1 MPLSAAQRAAPST
14 GGSHA
19 VRVLAGPDD
28 EMTVSPQCASTPSV
42 DTSRHHGRVP
52 RRSAGLLV
60 YRRRRRRERGE
71 APGDLSRELEVL
83 LVHPGG
89 PYWVRRDDGWW
100 TIPKGEV
107 DAGEDG
113 LATAE
118 REFAE
123 ELGMQAPKGPRIFL
137 GEVVQAGGKHVQA
150 WAVAGDVDVSAIEGG
165 TFELEW
171 PPRSGKLRAF
181 PEVDLAAWYDLD
193 AARTKILGGQL
204 PLLDRLVAELVRDD
218 PRTPDDAG

>member
-1 MPLSAAQRAAPST
+1 M
-14 GGSHA
+14 
-19 VRVLAGPDD
+19 
-28 EMTVSPQCASTPSV
+28 E
-42 DTSRHHGRVP
+42 TS
-52 RRSAGLLV
+52 S
-60 YRRRRRRERGE
+60 
-71 APGDLSRELEVL
+71 DLSRGLEVL

-89 PYWVRRDDGWW
+89 PHWSRRDDGWW

-113 LATAE
+113 LAAAE

-123 ELGMQAPKGPRIFL
+123 ELGIRPPGGPRISL

-150 WAVAGDVDVSAIEGG
+150 WAVAGDLDVSTIEGG

-181 PEVDLAAWYDLD
+181 PEVDRATWYDLD
-193 AARTKILGGQL
+193 TARTKLLSGQL
-204 PLLDRLVAELVRDD
+204 PLLDRLVAELLRGD
-218 PRTPDDAG
+218 PPVSSR